1 VEDARKRRR
10 RRVRRKAKDCT
21 GEEMGAGI
29 PMLRPEAFAGV
40 SSDRVR
46 DEQRNLE
53 LGGGWEEPGQRS
65 LGLSERRAR
74 RSSTKLKCDTAVAK
88 EELKHGG
95 ERRSKRK
102 EEAETEGEVEV
113 QVQAKEMATDP
124 VVEDNGMQTH
134 EDRKEAKQE
143 QEAKQLIRPRRRKRK
158 GEAEVFKD
166 DRENTTGKAGRQEEE
181 KKPGGKLE
189 VPPDARGGD
198 TRKSKRQKREGASVE
213 GLPTDAGLEEAPT
226 EVQLNL
232 PVANVEITIPLSC
245 RVRTR
250 TKKTGTVSPY
260 FPTPTPS
267 DSSTTDAPK
276 RRRRPPT
283 ASPYFAA
290 ATASRHTAKGVSCI
304 PWPPR
309 NAPRFGLVQEEL
321 AHNPFHLLIATTFLN
336 KTKGSVAKPL
346 IYQFLTI
353 YPTPDVLSQ
362 ADQQE
367 VTDFLQPLGLQR
379 TRAERLIKM
388 AKTWM
393 LDPPRWG
400 RGKVRYN
407 YPPRETVSFPVPG
420 QLPFG
425 TEVKK
430 EWEVAHLPGAGAY
443 ALDSWRLF
451 CRDEMRREAGENVEE
466 GDDEWRRVVPMDK
479 ELRAY
484 VRWMWSKEGVVWTES
499 GDVVEMMGE
508 L

>member
-1 VEDARKRRR
+1 VGGGAPAGDGGVCAGQLEAFLPGRNEKKRR
-10 RRVRRKAKDCT
+10 
-21 GEEMGAGI
+21 GEE
-29 PMLRPEAFAGV
+29 PE
-40 SSDRVR
+40 
-46 DEQRNLE
+46 
-53 LGGGWEEPGQRS
+53 QRS
-65 LGLSERRAR
+65 LGLREQMTG
-74 RSSTKLKCDTAVAK
+74 RSSTKVKCDTAVAK

-95 ERRSKRK
+95 GKRK
-102 EEAETEGEVEV
+102 EEAGMEGEV
-113 QVQAKEMATDP
+113 QVQAQEMATDP
-124 VVEDNGMQTH
+124 VAEDNGMQTY

-143 QEAKQLIRPRRRKRK
+143 QEAEQLIRPRRRKRK
-158 GEAEVFKD
+158 GGAEVFKD
-166 DRENTTGKAGRQEEE
+166 DSENTTEKAGGQEEE
-181 KKPGGKLE
+181 KNTGVKPD
-189 VPPDARGGD
+189 VPPGARGGG
-198 TRKSKRQKREGASVE
+198 TWESERQKKEEAGVE
-213 GLPTDAGLEEAPT
+213 GPPADAGLEETPT
-226 EVQLNL
+226 EVQFNL
-232 PVANVEITIPLSC
+232 PVANVEITIPLLC
-245 RVRTR
+245 CVHTR

-260 FPTPTPS
+260 FPIPVPS
-267 DSSTTDAPK
+267 DSSTTGAPK
-276 RRRRPPT
+276 PRRRPST

-290 ATASRHTAKGVSCI
+290 VTASRHTAKGTSCI

-346 IYQFLTI
+346 IYQFLAI
-353 YPTPDVLSQ
+353 YPTPDLLSQ

-367 VTDFLQPLGLQR
+367 VTDFLRPLGLQR
-379 TRAERLIKM
+379 IRAERLIKM

-430 EWEVAHLPGAGAY
+430 EWEVAHLPGTGAY

-451 CRDEMRREAGENVEE
+451 CRDEMKKEAGGNVEE

-499 GDVVEMMGE
+499 GDVVEMTRE